1 MIYLIIAIVVII
13 ASTVFLTKKEKK
25 GKEKNYGTPYYP
37 SKDDTKEDI
46 KDNKDP
52 KVK

>member
-25 GKEKNYGTPYYP
+25 SKEKNYGSPYYP
-37 SKDDTKEDI
+37 SKDDI